1 MGAQGPRIDMK
12 SCHII
17 VRMPRSTD
25 PRRKGPR
32 GEDEMSQSTL
42 WHCKWERESE
52 EREGERERERI
63 GDHRGNF

>member
-1 MGAQGPRIDMK
+1 MGARGPRINMK

-42 WHCKWERESE
+42 WHASGSE
-52 EREGERERERI
+52 NLKRERERERKRI